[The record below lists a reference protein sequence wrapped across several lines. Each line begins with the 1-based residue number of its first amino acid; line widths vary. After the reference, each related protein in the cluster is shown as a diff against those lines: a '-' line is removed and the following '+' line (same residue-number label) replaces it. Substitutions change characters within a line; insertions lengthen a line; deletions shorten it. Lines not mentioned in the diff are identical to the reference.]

1 MRTGRAVLV
10 FFHLCL
16 ETVFIECPLIHKA
29 VVSMKL
35 SEHKPH
41 NMADCHVKINSGV
54 MWKSSYVN
62 TAIAELSCCASFERF
77 HFACAT
83 RHSRQRDV
91 GLEHC

>member
-1 MRTGRAVLV
+1 MRTGRAVSV

-41 NMADCHVKINSGV
+41 NMAGCHVKMNSGV

-77 HFACAT
+77 HFPCAT
-83 RHSRQRDV
+83 RRRDV
-91 GLEHC
+91 GLERR